1 LFRLTSEIS
10 GDRDKLDYANT
21 LLPGISRVL
30 DRRVFACFCQHLN
43 FFEKQATSSSLIFSM

>member
-1 LFRLTSEIS
+1 LTSEIS